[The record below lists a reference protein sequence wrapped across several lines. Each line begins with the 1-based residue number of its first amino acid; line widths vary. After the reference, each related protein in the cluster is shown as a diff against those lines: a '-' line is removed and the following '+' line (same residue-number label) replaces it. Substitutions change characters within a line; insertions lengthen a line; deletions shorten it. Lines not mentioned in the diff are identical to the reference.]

1 MTEDSEGVAMAGG
14 EVSGELGGREVD
26 VFLRVLANYC
36 NEQGAGLSL
45 TVHSGGTI
53 VTGTLIS
60 DTEYYNLLAETV
72 RIALPGDESAEA
84 FAGGVEY
91 WARLATG
98 SAGEEEGPSGGAETA
113 ARRRWR
119 TRHLHMR
126 PCPSALLW
134 NNCHP
139 HKGFCGEGVWAVST
153 GGCWVHSSRSRRHR
167 RPLTRGPAATD
178 QCVLPMSNGLPI
190 PQSLHYPE

>member
-91 WARLATG
+91 WARLAAG
-98 SAGEEEGPSGGAETA
+98 SVGEEEPAGGAETA

-119 TRHLHMR
+119 TRHLHM
-126 PCPSALLW
+126 
-134 NNCHP
+134 
-139 HKGFCGEGVWAVST
+139 
-153 GGCWVHSSRSRRHR
+153 
-167 RPLTRGPAATD
+167 
-178 QCVLPMSNGLPI
+178 
-190 PQSLHYPE
+190 

>member
-119 TRHLHMR
+119 TRHLHMKAVSIG
-126 PCPSALLW
+126 PALEQLSPTQGLLW
-134 NNCHP
+134 
-139 HKGFCGEGVWAVST
+139 
-153 GGCWVHSSRSRRHR
+153 
-167 RPLTRGPAATD
+167 RGRLGSID
-178 QCVLPMSNGLPI
+178 GWMLGSFE
-190 PQSLHYPE
+190 PQP

>member
-1 MTEDSEGVAMAGG
+1 MTTGHGEGVGMAGGG

-36 NEQGAGLSL
+36 NEQRAGLSL

-60 DTEYYNLLAETV
+60 DTEYYNLLAENV
-72 RIALPGDESAEA
+72 RIALPGSESAEA

-91 WARLATG
+91 WAGLA
-98 SAGEEEGPSGGAETA
+98 AGPAGKEEQEPAGGMETA

-119 TRHLHMR
+119 TRHLHMKAVSIG
-126 PCPSALLW
+126 PSLEQLSPTQGLLW
-134 NNCHP
+134 
-139 HKGFCGEGVWAVST
+139 
-153 GGCWVHSSRSRRHR
+153 
-167 RPLTRGPAATD
+167 RGRLGSID
-178 QCVLPMSNGLPI
+178 GWMLGSFE
-190 PQSLHYPE
+190 PQR

>member
-1 MTEDSEGVAMAGG
+1 MTTGSGEGVGAAGG
-14 EVSGELGGREVD
+14 EVSGELGGCEVD

-36 NEQGAGLSL
+36 NEHAAGLSL

-60 DTEYYNLLAETV
+60 DTEYYHLLAENV

-91 WARLATG
+91 WAGLAAG
-98 SAGEEEGPSGGAETA
+98 PAGEAEPAGVTESA

-119 TRHLHMR
+119 TRHLHMKAVSIG
-126 PCPSALLW
+126 PSLEQLSPTQGLLW
-134 NNCHP
+134 
-139 HKGFCGEGVWAVST
+139 
-153 GGCWVHSSRSRRHR
+153 
-167 RPLTRGPAATD
+167 RGRLGSIDGWLLGAFE
-178 QCVLPMSNGLPI
+178 
-190 PQSLHYPE
+190 PQT